1 MLLNTLSPDV
11 LIFAGRLFNLTQ
23 NLKNELKVCT
33 GLNTLPYIGK
43 SCAVIAGNTS
53 PGTVAIGMAI
63 EACFTSY
70 NSLEKTITWYP
81 LAT

>member
-1 MLLNTLSPDV
+1 MPEE
-11 LIFAGRLFNLTQ
+11 IYWLFNLTQ

-63 EACFTSY
+63 EACFAACRQGDG
-70 NSLEKTITWYP
+70 EEIVWYP
-81 LAT
+81 VIK